1 MPEDTREKDADYAT
15 GKQMPLHGSQ
25 SMEAAYQNTAVD
37 DDTVELMMQYDEQAK
52 KILGYKTI
60 LAFILSKA
68 VAEFKGMLLSDIAE
82 LIEGEVLINKV
93 PVDAGHTNMTKGER
107 ITGFNT
113 ENAETNEGLIRYDIL
128 FKVRTDKN
136 SEDAYGI
143 IINVEMQKDEPTSY
157 NLINRAVFYAC
168 RLIASEKQREFIHM
182 NFDDLIKVYSIWIV
196 ANMESDSVNQIHF
209 TQDTLYGTHKW
220 DCRSDLINLV
230 IAGITG
236 EMRDE
241 VDEAVLNDNDGKVL
255 CGILNTLFATNIND
269 KERFEKLTHHFQ
281 ITVDNDLKEDMKAMC
296 NLGQG
301 LLEKGE
307 GKKEIENIVSFYMDG
322 DSVERLARVMKK
334 SETEIRQVL
343 VDQGIVLEH

>member
-1 MPEDTREKDADYAT
+1 MPEDTREKDADYAA

-25 SMEAAYQNTAVD
+25 NVEAVYQDTVVE

-93 PVDAGHTNMTKGER
+93 PVDASHTNMTKGER
-107 ITGFNT
+107 ITG
-113 ENAETNEGLIRYDIL
+113 
-128 FKVRTDKN
+128 
-136 SEDAYGI
+136 
-143 IINVEMQKDEPTSY
+143 
-157 NLINRAVFYAC
+157 
-168 RLIASEKQREFIHM
+168 
-182 NFDDLIKVYSIWIV
+182 
-196 ANMESDSVNQIHF
+196 
-209 TQDTLYGTHKW
+209 
-220 DCRSDLINLV
+220 
-230 IAGITG
+230 

-241 VDEAVLNDNDGKVL
+241 ADEAVSNDNDGKVL
-255 CGILNTLFATNIND
+255 CNMLNTLFATNIKD
-269 KERFEKLTHHFQ
+269 KERFEKLTHDFQ
-281 ITVDNDLKEDMKAMC
+281 ITLDNDLREDMKAMC

-307 GKKEIENIVSFYMDG
+307 IRGVGKKEIENIVSFYMDG

-343 VDQGIVLEH
+343 VDQGISLEH